1 MKLEESMIYDS
12 DGWVNFD
19 YIMSFPYTFIVTVGG
34 RGIGKTYGGLKW
46 IWQNVD
52 KSVYMRRTGTQLDT
66 IKSTQLHPLY
76 KLQTDGLL
84 EFNNEPIVKN
94 VMGSY
99 DTNGKCRIYN
109 TALSLIS
116 SIRGVDYSDVKF
128 VFYDEYIKETHEKSI
143 RGEYKAFCNTYETI
157 NRNRELIGES
167 PVRVLL
173 CSNSEDIFNPILDG
187 LNVVNDFVNMQ
198 KNNESIKAIENRSI
212 LLINFR
218 NSPISERKNK
228 TAVSSLLNSEI
239 QGIMTGNNFIIPEVP
254 IDIKPFIEL
263 VPICTVCT
271 LTFYRNKGNRKIYCY
286 DKTVKGID
294 TYNSYDIYRFARRYQ
309 NIIEAYND
317 NKIIYDSYGTFVRL
331 KTILKE
337 G

>member
-1 MKLEESMIYDS
+1 MKHDETLLYDS

-19 YIMSFPYTFIVTVGG
+19 YIMSLPYTFIVTVGG

-46 IWQNVD
+46 LWENVD

-66 IKSTQLHPLY
+66 IRSTQLHPLY
-76 KLQTDGLL
+76 KLQSDGLL

-94 VMGSY
+94 VVGSY
-99 DTNGKCRIYN
+99 DDNGNCRLYN

-116 SIRGVDYSDVKF
+116 TIRGVDYSDVKF
-128 VFYDEYIKETHEKSI
+128 IFYDEYIKETHEKSI

-157 NRNRELIGES
+157 NRNRELIGEP

-187 LNVVNDFVNMQ
+187 LDVVNYFVNMQ
-198 KNNESIKAIENRSI
+198 KNGESICSIEDRGI

-239 QGIMTGNNFIIPEVP
+239 KDVMTGNNFVIPEVP
-254 IDIKPFIEL
+254 VDIKPFIEL
-263 VPICTVCT
+263 VPICSVCT
-271 LTFYRNKGNRKIYCY
+271 LTFYRHKGSRKIYCY
-286 DKTVKGID
+286 DKIIKGID
-294 TYNSYDIYRFARRYQ
+294 TYNNYDLHRFARKYPY
-309 NIIEAYND
+309 ITEAFND
-317 NKIIYDSYGTFVRL
+317 NKITYDSYGTYVRFR
-331 KTILKE
+331 TILKE